1 MKHDKSKEEEM
12 TTMKNIQTNLIA
24 WYKKEARDLPWR
36 NDSSPYKVWI
46 SEMMLQQTRVDTV
59 IPYFIRFIDEVPTIK
74 DLAVIEEDKLLKLWQ
89 GLGYY
94 NRALN
99 LRKAARIILEKYE
112 GTIPRDMKELM
123 TLPGIGPY
131 SAGAIA
137 SIAFGERVPSV
148 DGNVLRVITR
158 IIASKEDIGDSKV
171 KSGIESF
178 VVDLL
183 PLEKV
188 GDFNQALM
196 DLGAVICLPNGE
208 PKCTKCPVSDD
219 CKAYNQGIASEIPV
233 KAIKKKRRIEKRT
246 ILIISFNGKF
256 ALRKRKGGELL
267 PNLWEF
273 PNFDGYLTERQCENL
288 LSSQGMSMVKI
299 RPLEPSKHIFT
310 HLEWHMK
317 GFFVEVKEDEKKSD
331 YVWASKKEIN
341 DQYSI
346 PTAFKSFLK
355 MFQEE

>member
-1 MKHDKSKEEEM
+1 MGM
-12 TTMKNIQTNLIA
+12 MKNIQLNLIA
-24 WYKKEARDLPWR
+24 WYKKEARNLPWR
-36 NDSSPYKVWI
+36 NDPSPYKVWI

-74 DLAVIEEDKLLKLWQ
+74 DLATIEEDKLLKLWQ

-99 LRKAARIILEKYE
+99 LKKAAQIILNNYE
-112 GTIPRDMKELM
+112 GKIPSDIEELM

-137 SIAFGERVPSV
+137 SIAFGIRVPAV

-158 IIASKEDIGDSKV
+158 IIASKADIGDSKI
-171 KSGIESF
+171 KREIEAI
-178 VVDLL
+178 VIDLL
-183 PLEKV
+183 PLENV

-196 DLGAVICLPNGE
+196 DLGAGICLPNGE
-208 PKCTKCPVSDD
+208 PKCVECPVKDY
-219 CKAYNQGIASEIPV
+219 CKAYEEGIASEIPV
-233 KAIKKKRRIEKRT
+233 KAIKKKRRIEKKT
-246 ILIISFNGKF
+246 ILVISCKDRF
-256 ALRKRKGGELL
+256 ALRKRKSGELL

-273 PNFDGYLTERQCENL
+273 PHHEGYLSELECENVL
-288 LSSQGMSMVKI
+288 NSQGISI
-299 RPLEPSKHIFT
+299 LSITPLEPSKHIFT

-317 GFFVEVKEDEKKSD
+317 GFLVSVEEGEDRSD
-331 YVWASKKEIN
+331 YVWVSKKEIN

-346 PTAFKSFLK
+346 PTAFKSYLK
-355 MFQEE
+355 LFQEV